1 LQHVADLEDGSKY
14 DTIMAS
20 ITQENDLEAFLG
32 TAQLAGTTFVAEKRN
47 VTVIDMQ
54 LGPSGRPTGQGVT
67 SSSEYFVNPHLLT
80 ADQMQLALEQQK
92 QHQDDLNI
100 PRRPKWDVK
109 TTKEQ
114 LQRAEKD
121 AFLVWRRTMARLEEE
136 NGLLLTPYERNIEI
150 WRQLWRVIERSH
162 LVVQIVDA
170 RNPLLFRSTDL
181 EKYVDEVAKRHID
194 GIGKRNLLLV
204 NKADFLTLDQRK
216 QWATTFDKLGLRF
229 VFFSA
234 ALAAV
239 EQLDQE
245 DLAQVE
251 PESEESHSEEHEGVR
266 PISHRRM
273 QQLELEKTKRQHRE
287 VEESEGEDEDLPVAI
302 QQSGTRNTMYVHR
315 HAKRE
320 EVKNSTRILSA
331 NDLLALF
338 ERELADMKAPQDVQ
352 MVIGMVGYPNVGKS
366 STINA
371 LLGAKRVS
379 VSATPGKTKH
389 FQTLPLQLSDNHTV
403 TLCDCPGL
411 VFPTFATTKADLVT
425 QGILPVDQLR
435 EHVGPVG
442 LLCSRVPRRVLEWTY
457 GIRIKSKAENES
469 AYCTPEE
476 FLQAYACTSWLINNF
491 GG

>member
-1 LQHVADLEDGSKY
+1 MTDS
-14 DTIMAS
+14 IMAS

-47 VTVIDMQ
+47 VTLVDR
-54 LGPSGRPTGQGVT
+54 LGPAGKAQGLHAT
-67 SSSEYFVNPHLLT
+67 SEYYVNPHLLT
-80 ADQMQLALEQQK
+80 SEQLKLTLEQQK
-92 QHQDDLNI
+92 LHQDDLNI
-100 PRRPKWDVK
+100 PKRPKWDKK

-121 AFLVWRRTMARLEEE
+121 AFLIWRRVMARLEEE

-162 LVVQIVDA
+162 LIVQIVDA
-170 RNPLLFRSTDL
+170 RNPFLFHSTDL
-181 EKYVDEVAKRHID
+181 EKYVDEVANRRED
-194 GIGKRNLLLV
+194 GVGKRNLLLV
-204 NKADFLTLDQRK
+204 NKADFLTLEQRK
-216 QWATTFDKLGLRF
+216 QWASTFDRMGIRF

-234 ALAAV
+234 ALATV
-239 EQLDQE
+239 EQLDLEQE
-245 DLAQVE
+245 EISSQDS
-251 PESEESHSEEHEGVR
+251 SEEQEVTR

-273 QQLELEKTKRQHRE
+273 QQLELEKTKRQERQTIH
-287 VEESEGEDEDLPVAI
+287 DEDDELPVTI
-302 QQSGTRNTMYVHR
+302 QQTGTRNTMYVHR
-315 HAKRE
+315 HAQHGE
-320 EVKNSTRILSA
+320 QVKNSTAILSA
-331 NDLLALF
+331 PELLSLF
-338 ERELADMKAPQDVQ
+338 ERELQDMKAPEDVQ

-389 FQTLPLQLSDNHTV
+389 FQTLPLQLSDDHTV

-435 EHVGPVG
+435 EHVGPVA
-442 LLCSRVPRRVLEWTY
+442 LLCSRVPRSVLEWTY
-457 GIRIKSKAENES
+457 GIRIKSKGEKEETF
-469 AYCTPEE
+469 CTPEE
-476 FLQAYACTSWLINNF
+476 FLQSYACTFFTRFFSR
-491 GG
+491 GD